1 MVSRRTLLTGAT
13 VAGVGAIAAAA
24 AGGAALATTE
34 PRRIPRT
41 LAHQRGRVASR
52 ERNEVAEFTLTHLSV
67 TAAASAAVRLRDGNG
82 WGEWLELTGCHGGRD
97 GIAAAGNRSMVL
109 AHGVTGYEVQT
120 ADGSP
125 ALVRELNTLDG
136 PAGQV
141 AAVAKNSLPLRGA
154 QALTLNRYLP
164 RQAWGADES
173 LRLKPDG
180 TQKWA
185 AEFFPVQ
192 ALTVHHTGVD
202 AHNDDPD
209 PAATVRA
216 IYYDDTIADDYGDIG
231 YQLLIDE
238 RGAVYEG
245 RWSGTDGVPVYGGT
259 AGPDGRPKAVN
270 GAHVGGFN
278 AGNVAVSLL
287 GRFTARQP
295 TAAARESLVK
305 VLAGIAGLVNLD
317 PTGQVNYVNPV
328 SGAGGRVNTI
338 LGHRDWQAVGA
349 AATECPGNAFHPTL
363 AALRQEV
370 AAELG

>member
-13 VAGVGAIAAAA
+13 VVGAGAIAAAA
-24 AGGAALATTE
+24 GGVAYAANE

-52 ERNEVAEFTLTHLSV
+52 EQNDVAEFTLTHLSV
-67 TAAASAAVRLRDGNG
+67 TASAAAAVRLRDANG
-82 WGEWLELTGCHGGRD
+82 WGAWLELAGCHGGRD
-97 GIAAAGNRSMVL
+97 GISAAAGNRSMVL

-125 ALVRELNTLDG
+125 AVVREINTIDG
-136 PAGQV
+136 PAGQI
-141 AAVAKNSLPLRGA
+141 AAVAKNALPMRGA
-154 QALTLNRYLP
+154 QALALNRYLP

-173 LRLKPDG
+173 LRLNPDG
-180 TQKWA
+180 TQKWV

-192 ALTVHHTGVD
+192 TLTVHHTGVD
-202 AHNDDPD
+202 AHNDDPN

-238 RGAVYEG
+238 AGAVYEG

-270 GAHVGGFN
+270 GAHVGGYN
-278 AGNVAVSLL
+278 AGNVGVSLL
-287 GRFTARQP
+287 GRFTNRQP

-305 VLAGIAGLVNLD
+305 VLAGIAGLVNID
-317 PTGQVNYVNPV
+317 PTARVTYRNPV
-328 SGAGGRVNTI
+328 SGASGQVNTI
-338 LGHRDWQAVGA
+338 LGHRDWQAIGA
-349 AATECPGNAFHPTL
+349 GATECPGNAFHPTL

-370 AAELG
+370 AAELS

>member
-13 VAGVGAIAAAA
+13 VVGAGAVAAA
-24 AGGAALATTE
+24 AGGVAYAGAE
-34 PRRIPRT
+34 QRRIPRT

-52 ERNEVAEFTLTHLSV
+52 ERNDVAEFTLTHLSV
-67 TAAASAAVRLRDGNG
+67 TAAAGAAVRLRDGSG
-82 WGEWLELTGCHGGRD
+82 WGEWLELACCQGGRD
-97 GIAAAGNRSMVL
+97 GLAASGNRSLVL

-120 ADGSP
+120 TDGSP
-125 ALVRELNTLDG
+125 AVVREINTIDG
-136 PAGQV
+136 PAGMV
-141 AAVAKNSLPLRGA
+141 AAVAKNALPLRGT
-154 QALTLNRYLP
+154 QALALNRYLP

-173 LRLKPDG
+173 LRLNPDG
-180 TQKWA
+180 TQKWP

-192 ALTVHHTGVD
+192 TLTVHHTGVD

-216 IYYDDTIADDYGDIG
+216 IYYDDTIADDFGDLG
-231 YQLLIDE
+231 YHLLIDE
-238 RGAVYEG
+238 AGAVYEG

-259 AGPDGRPKAVN
+259 ANADGRPKAVN

-278 AGNVAVSLL
+278 AGNVGVSLL
-287 GRFTARQP
+287 GRFTNRQP
-295 TAAARESLVK
+295 TAAARESLVR

-317 PTGQVNYVNPV
+317 PLAQVNYVNPV

-338 LGHRDWQAVGA
+338 LGHRDWQAIGA
-349 AATECPGNAFHPTL
+349 GATECPGNAFHPTL

-370 AAELG
+370 AAELS